1 MNTGEQITLIP
12 NLLPEGEA
20 LSREKAA
27 ARAAWETTLLE
38 SNMKSVIRGENLY
51 HHTLDTPIGGLLL
64 VGDMDALHGVYFQD
78 GKRGPHNPDQSW
90 EPSERPF
97 KEVQRQLKAYF
108 AGKLKDFDLPLA
120 PQGTAFQL
128 QVWKALRTIPYG
140 KTWSYGE
147 LARRIRRP
155 DAQRAVG
162 AANGQNPIPVIVPC
176 HRVIGADGSL
186 TGFGGGLPIKQKLL
200 ALEGA
205 LPRQGQSKL
214 F

>member
-1 MNTGEQITLIP
+1 MKTIVI
-12 NLLPEGEA
+12 EG
-20 LSREKAA
+20 
-27 ARAAWETTLLE
+27 
-38 SNMKSVIRGENLY
+38 LY
-51 HHTLDTPIGGLLL
+51 HHTVASPIGDLLL
-64 VGDMDALHGVYFQD
+64 VGDDAALHGVYFQE
-78 GKRGPHNPDQSW
+78 GKRGPHKTDKSW
-90 EPSERPF
+90 TPSERPF
-97 KEVQRQLKAYF
+97 KEVKRQLKAYF
-108 AGKLKDFDLPLA
+108 DGKLRDFDLPLS
-120 PQGTAFQL
+120 PQGTEFQL
-128 QVWKALRTIPYG
+128 EVWKTLRTIPYG

-155 DAQRAVG
+155 DAPRAVG

-205 LPRQGQSKL
+205 LAESSQARL

>member
-12 NLLPEGEA
+12 SLLPEGEA
-20 LSREKAA
+20 LSGEKAA
-27 ARAAWETTLLE
+27 ARAAWESTLLE

>member
-1 MNTGEQITLIP
+1 MKIIAETG
-12 NLLPEGEA
+12 
-20 LSREKAA
+20 
-27 ARAAWETTLLE
+27 
-38 SNMKSVIRGENLY
+38 LY
-51 HHTLDTPIGGLLL
+51 HHTVASPIGDLLL
-64 VGDMDALHGVYFQD
+64 VGDEDALHRIYFQE
-78 GKRGPHNPDQSW
+78 GKRGSTKPDRTW
-90 EPSERPF
+90 EPSEKPF
-97 KEVQRQLKAYF
+97 REVKRQLRAYF
-108 AGKLKDFDLPLA
+108 DGKLKDFDLPLA
-120 PQGTAFQL
+120 PQGTEFQL
-128 QVWKALRTIPYG
+128 KVWKTLRTIPYG

-162 AANGQNPIPVIVPC
+162 AANGRNPIPVIVPC

-205 LPRQGQSKL
+205 LPGSSQAKL